1 LFKLLSLDLGP
12 FDDKKEKLWEQ
23 CRIDLEN
30 ESSANWDNLTKE
42 IQKKLDLMKRAI
54 YDGIKG
60 IDQQLLKAEILSLL
74 NKLKICSKSLR

>member
-1 LFKLLSLDLGP
+1 
-12 FDDKKEKLWEQ
+12 
-23 CRIDLEN
+23 
-30 ESSANWDNLTKE
+30 
-42 IQKKLDLMKRAI
+42 MKRAI